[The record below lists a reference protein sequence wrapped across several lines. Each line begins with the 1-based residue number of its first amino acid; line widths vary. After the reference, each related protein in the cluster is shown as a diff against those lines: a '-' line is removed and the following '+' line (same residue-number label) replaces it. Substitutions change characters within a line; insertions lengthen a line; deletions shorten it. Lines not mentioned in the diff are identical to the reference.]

1 MYYKKEN
8 FFIFAF
14 LALAVFVYS
23 AIVHAI
29 ISHHLKNDFS
39 LFYHAAYSFWHHQA
53 VYSTLPEEVKRAL
66 FLQKVLHTPSS
77 LQAYSGNLTPPTFIL
92 FSLPLGLLK
101 EPTAIIVWAIFSF
114 AIDCLN
120 VYLLYRIFFKTYHKP
135 MIYWILLGIYCASMP
150 ALANVSLGQLAP
162 LILLAI
168 IGLWQWTKNAC
179 DIKAG
184 LLLGLILSIKYFFGL
199 FALFFLLQK
208 RWRLLLIAVASF
220 IACNS
225 LAYCVLG
232 KETFLQY
239 QQNVAHIYWY
249 VNNWNASLFGFLSRF
264 DARIVHLHFVTGLWV
279 RIDYYCGCLALLY
292 VEWYL
297 CRKKLASPDEFDFA
311 FCYVLI
317 AALLMSP
324 LGWLY
329 YLVLLIIPIL
339 FIMQNILAKKQSTDY
354 SALIIFLIMMMLL
367 NCPVL
372 MRDIIHIGWR
382 NLSVF
387 IANSFYSL
395 LFLLGM
401 LFYYLNPKQN
411 SALHNMSKTAVM
423 PWLTIAYLSSSFS
436 LLFMLFTIL
445 RGGLNAT
452 VSM

>member
-1 MYYKKEN
+1 MNKKEKV
-8 FFIFAF
+8 FIFAF
-14 LALAVFVYS
+14 LALILFVYG
-23 AIVHAI
+23 AIVQAI
-29 ISHHLKNDFS
+29 ITHHLKNDFS

-53 VYSTLPEEVKRAL
+53 VYSTLPEEVKRGI
-66 FLQKVLHTPSS
+66 FLQKVLHLQSS
-77 LQAYSGNLTPPTFIL
+77 LKTYSGNLTPPTFIL
-92 FSLPLGLLK
+92 LSLPLGLLK
-101 EPTAIIVWAIFSF
+101 EPNAIIVWAIFSL

-120 VYLLYRIFFKTYHKP
+120 VYLLYRIFFKQYGNP
-135 MIYWILLGIYCASMP
+135 IIYWILLGIYLASMP

-168 IGLWQWTKNAC
+168 IGLWQWSKNAC

-199 FALFFLLQK
+199 FAIFFLLQK
-208 RWRLLLIAVASF
+208 RWRLLVTSVVSF
-220 IACNS
+220 IALNS
-225 LAYCVLG
+225 LAYAVLG

-264 DARIVHLHFVTGLWV
+264 DARIVNLHFVTGLWV
-279 RIDYYCGCLALLY
+279 RIDYYCGCLALLF

-297 CRKKLASPDEFDFA
+297 CRKKFTSSYEFDFA

-339 FIMQNILAKKQSTDY
+339 FIMQNILATEKSTDY
-354 SALIIFLIMMMLL
+354 SALIIFLILMMLL

-372 MRDIIHIGWR
+372 MRDTIHIGWR

-401 LFYYLNPKQN
+401 LFYYLSPQQKI
-411 SALHNMSKTAVM
+411 SPHHMTKAAII
-423 PWLTIAYLSSSFS
+423 PWLTIAYLASSFS

-452 VSM
+452 VGV